1 MFGEGVDAVSGD
13 HKMVKDPDVH
23 QGQGLRQCTGKQ
35 QVGLA
40 GIGAAGRMRNTSIS
54 PAAL

>member
-1 MFGEGVDAVSGD
+1 VDAVSGD